1 MKLEDIIKTV
11 SKLKRK
17 NSKTKVTQKMAV
29 GMGVIATVGVAT
41 GILIAPK
48 AGKETIEDLK
58 KTALKPAE
66 AIKDMVQKNL
76 DIMKDTTDQ
85 VVQEVSDVMEDVS
98 EKSEDIQKEFKN
110 GYTKVAKDINKTAEN
125 ISKKF

>member
-66 AIKDMVQKNL
+66 AIKDMVQKNT
-76 DIMKDTTDQ
+76 DTMKDTTHQ
-85 VVQEVSDVMEDVS
+85 VAQEVSDVMEDVS

>member
-66 AIKDMVQKNL
+66 AIKDMVQKNI